1 MDNLTHF
8 FLQRL
13 ASSSTNLMPDL
24 KGHECKFLMVNALW
38 VMKCRAMTCPEQF
51 IFFDH
56 VHKKYICLYYTND
69 TNVSSELNDSNI
81 SYDLIARYIQGM
93 KIVIYYTSIFRRLP
107 S

>member
-8 FLQRL
+8 FLQSL

-56 VHKKYICLYYTND
+56 VHKNTSAYT
-69 TNVSSELNDSNI
+69 T
-81 SYDLIARYIQGM
+81 RMIQM
-93 KIVIYYTSIFRRLP
+93 FHRVFRRLT

>member
-8 FLQRL
+8 FLQHL

-51 IFFDH
+51 TFFDH
-56 VHKKYICLYYTND
+56 VQKQYICLYCTND
-69 TNVSSELNDSNI
+69 TNCSSELNDSTV
-81 SYDLIARYIQGM
+81 SSDLIARYFEDCLV
-93 KIVIYYTSIFRRLP
+93 KK
-107 S
+107 